1 MNKFLLGLCTAVEL
15 ACIGGLAAIGLKR
28 NNDAYKA
35 EVKCVE
41 LEWELIREKMDWV
54 IKDMEIKTLK
64 KELEQLKKQQ
74 QEEESE

>member
-35 EVKCVE
+35 EVKCVD
-41 LEWELIREKMDWV
+41 LEWKLLKEQLDVACKDIEIERLKRELNK
-54 IKDMEIKTLK
+54 LK
-64 KELEQLKKQQ
+64 KQ
-74 QEEESE
+74 QEEESK